1 MSLLCCFLPS
11 MLPIAVIRRHNA
23 QALFKEFAEA
33 QIAAGTP
40 PKGLEQ
46 TFAAQVQ
53 ISPSMWSQVKSS
65 RPIGDQM
72 ARQIEAL
79 CKKEMG
85 WLDVERASEVS
96 DTAEAHFLDE
106 ARKAWRAANAKSKRE
121 MLREIRRHLL

>member
-1 MSLLCCFLPS
+1 
-11 MLPIAVIRRHNA
+11 MLPISVIRRHNA

-46 TFAAQVQ
+46 AFAAQVQ

-79 CKKEMG
+79 CKKDLG
-85 WLDVERASEVS
+85 WLDIERASDIA
-96 DTAEAHFLDE
+96 DTAEANFLE
-106 ARKAWRAANAKSKRE
+106 VARQAWRAANAKSKRE